1 MSWPHDTD
9 PRRPPGLPPRAHRAE
24 KGQSVIRR
32 PADARGQLVA
42 TAPANRAASPTVAVP
57 HSASTPAPAE
67 VPPPS
72 KFTVLL
78 DPDAAA
84 DFDQL
89 ALDIR
94 RLLGRRVS
102 KGDLVRA
109 LIALAAADL
118 TLRDQLL
125 DELRTRPPA

>member
-1 MSWPHDTD
+1 VT
-9 PRRPPGLPPRAHRAE
+9 R
-24 KGQSVIRR
+24 Q
-32 PADARGQLVA
+32 PADLRDHLTGATTPSPTASPA
-42 TAPANRAASPTVAVP
+42 TAAASDN
-57 HSASTPAPAE
+57 ASTPAPAE
-67 VPPPS
+67 APPPS

-94 RLLGRRVS
+94 RLIGRRVS

-109 LIALAAADL
+109 LIALAAADP
-118 TLRDQLL
+118 TLRDRLL
-125 DELRTRPPA
+125 DELRIRPTA

>member
-1 MSWPHDTD
+1 MT
-9 PRRPPGLPPRAHRAE
+9 
-24 KGQSVIRR
+24 RR
-32 PADARGQLVA
+32 PADARVQPEA
-42 TAPANRAASPTVAVP
+42 TAPPNPAGPPTVAAP
-57 HSASTPAPAE
+57 HNASTPTPAE

-78 DPDAAA
+78 EADAAA

-94 RLLGRRVS
+94 RLLGRRAS
-102 KGDLVRA
+102 KGDLIRA

-125 DELRTRPPA
+125 DELRTCPTAR

>member
-1 MSWPHDTD
+1 MTHQAANLRD
-9 PRRPPGLPPRAHRAE
+9 
-24 KGQSVIRR
+24 
-32 PADARGQLVA
+32 QLGG
-42 TAPANRAASPTVAVP
+42 TTSPSPTTSPTVTAASN
-57 HSASTPAPAE
+57 SASVPVPAE
-67 VPPPS
+67 APPPS

-78 DPDAAA
+78 EPDAAA
-84 DFDQL
+84 DFDEL

-118 TLRDQLL
+118 TLRDRLL
-125 DELRTRPPA
+125 DELHPRPTA

>member
-1 MSWPHDTD
+1 VTH
-9 PRRPPGLPPRAHRAE
+9 
-24 KGQSVIRR
+24 R
-32 PADARGQLVA
+32 PADTPDQLAGAAPPKPTASLAIAA
-42 TAPANRAASPTVAVP
+42 TSGST
-57 HSASTPAPAE
+57 STPAPAQA
-67 VPPPS
+67 PPPS

-78 DPDAAA
+78 DPGAAA

-118 TLRDQLL
+118 TLRDQLRN
-125 DELRTRPPA
+125 ELRARPTA

>member
-1 MSWPHDTD
+1 VT
-9 PRRPPGLPPRAHRAE
+9 
-24 KGQSVIRR
+24 RR
-32 PADARGQLVA
+32 PADTRDQLEA
-42 TAPANRAASPTVAVP
+42 TAPPTRAASPTVAAP

-67 VPPPS
+67 APPPS

-78 DPDAAA
+78 EPDAAA

-102 KGDLVRA
+102 KSDLVRA

-125 DELRTRPPA
+125 DELRIRPTA

>member
-1 MSWPHDTD
+1 VN
-9 PRRPPGLPPRAHRAE
+9 PRGSNHLGGTTPPSP
-24 KGQSVIRR
+24 
-32 PADARGQLVA
+32 
-42 TAPANRAASPTVAVP
+42 TAPPTAPPTTTAASNG
-57 HSASTPAPAE
+57 ASTPAPTE
-67 VPPPS
+67 TPPPS

-89 ALDIR
+89 AVDIR

-109 LIALAAADL
+109 LIALAAANP
-118 TLRDQLL
+118 TLRDQLI
-125 DELRTRPPA
+125 DELRTRPTA

>member
-1 MSWPHDTD
+1 VT
-9 PRRPPGLPPRAHRAE
+9 RRPTDARDQLEATVPLQPGLSPAVAAPHRP
-24 KGQSVIRR
+24 S
-32 PADARGQLVA
+32 
-42 TAPANRAASPTVAVP
+42 T
-57 HSASTPAPAE
+57 HTPAEA
-67 VPPPS
+67 PPPS

-78 DPDAAA
+78 EPDAAA

-125 DELRTRPPA
+125 GELRTRPTI

>member
-1 MSWPHDTD
+1 MT
-9 PRRPPGLPPRAHRAE
+9 HRA
-24 KGQSVIRR
+24 
-32 PADARGQLVA
+32 ADLRDVPGGN
-42 TAPANRAASPTVAVP
+42 TPPSSTASPTTTATSN
-57 HSASTPAPAE
+57 SASTSVPAE
-67 VPPPS
+67 AAPPS

-78 DPDAAA
+78 EPDAAA

-102 KGDLVRA
+102 KGNLVRA

-118 TLRDQLL
+118 TLRDQLIE
-125 DELRTRPPA
+125 ELRSRTTT

>member
-1 MSWPHDTD
+1 M
-9 PRRPPGLPPRAHRAE
+9 AHRA
-24 KGQSVIRR
+24 
-32 PADARGQLVA
+32 ADLRDELGGS
-42 TAPANRAASPTVAVP
+42 APPSPAASPTATAA
-57 HSASTPAPAE
+57 SNNASTPAPAQAA
-67 VPPPS
+67 PPS

-78 DPDAAA
+78 EPDAAA

-102 KGDLVRA
+102 KGNLVRA

-118 TLRDQLL
+118 TLREQLI
-125 DELRTRPPA
+125 DELRTRPTA

>member
-1 MSWPHDTD
+1 M
-9 PRRPPGLPPRAHRAE
+9 PRRPTDVHD
-24 KGQSVIRR
+24 QQD
-32 PADARGQLVA
+32 PAAAVA
-42 TAPANRAASPTVAVP
+42 SHGALR
-57 HSASTPAPAE
+57 PAPAE
-67 VPPPS
+67 APPLS

-78 DPDAAA
+78 DPDAAIG
-84 DFDQL
+84 FDQL

-102 KGDLVRA
+102 KGDLIRA

-125 DELRTRPPA
+125 NELRDHPRAG

>member
-1 MSWPHDTD
+1 MT
-9 PRRPPGLPPRAHRAE
+9 HRA
-24 KGQSVIRR
+24 
-32 PADARGQLVA
+32 ADLRDEPGGS
-42 TAPANRAASPTVAVP
+42 TPPSSTASPTAAAASN
-57 HSASTPAPAE
+57 SASTPASAE
-67 VPPPS
+67 APPPS

-78 DPDAAA
+78 EPDAAA

-102 KGDLVRA
+102 KGNLVRA

-118 TLRDQLL
+118 TLRDQLI
-125 DELRTRPPA
+125 DELRTRPTA

>member
-1 MSWPHDTD
+1 VSHVLTHDTD
-9 PRRPPGLPPRAHRAE
+9 PRRPPGLPPRAHHAE
-24 KGQSVIRR
+24 KGQPVTRR
-32 PADARGQLVA
+32 PADAPDQPEA
-42 TAPANRAASPTVAVP
+42 TASPNPAASPTVEA
-57 HSASTPAPAE
+57 
-67 VPPPS
+67 PPPS

-78 DPDAAA
+78 EHDAAA

-94 RLLGRRVS
+94 RLLGRRVP
-102 KGDLVRA
+102 KGDLIRA

-125 DELRTRPPA
+125 DELQSRPTAR

>member
-1 MSWPHDTD
+1 MT
-9 PRRPPGLPPRAHRAE
+9 
-24 KGQSVIRR
+24 RR
-32 PADARGQLVA
+32 PADLRDQLEG
-42 TAPANRAASPTVAVP
+42 TTPPSPTASPTAAA
-57 HSASTPAPAE
+57 ASNGALTPALVEA
-67 VPPPS
+67 PPPS

-109 LIALAAADL
+109 LIALAAAHP

-125 DELRTRPPA
+125 DELRTCPTAR

>member
-1 MSWPHDTD
+1 MTRRATD
-9 PRRPPGLPPRAHRAE
+9 LGDHLGGTTPPSP
-24 KGQSVIRR
+24 
-32 PADARGQLVA
+32 
-42 TAPANRAASPTVAVP
+42 TASPTGA
-57 HSASTPAPAE
+57 SNCASTPAPTEA
-67 VPPPS
+67 PPPS

-89 ALDIR
+89 AVDIR

-109 LIALAAADL
+109 LIALAAADP
-118 TLRDQLL
+118 TLRNQLI
-125 DELRTRPPA
+125 DELRTRPTA